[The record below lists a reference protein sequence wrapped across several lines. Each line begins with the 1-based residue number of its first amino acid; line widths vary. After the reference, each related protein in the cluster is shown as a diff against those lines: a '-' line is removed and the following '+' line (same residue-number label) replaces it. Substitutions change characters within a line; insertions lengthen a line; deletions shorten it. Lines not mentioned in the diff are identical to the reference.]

1 MTAFD
6 LITRVSNET
15 YSPYYEVTSA
25 YHGARVGRSWTPD
38 DQDMT
43 LTQLPSL
50 LSGES
55 LVALVLFSKDRV
67 CVNVGLFRQGLPDEV
82 S

>member
-6 LITRVSNET
+6 FVTRVSNET

-38 DQDMT
+38 DQDDT
-43 LTQLPSL
+43 HIASL
-50 LSGES
+50 ST
-55 LVALVLFSKDRV
+55 FRRV
-67 CVNVGLFRQGLPDEV
+67 TGGSCAVFKRQGLRKRWFIQTSLPDEV